1 MNLTLPGQADLFSL
15 HVRQEVSALER
26 LRSWL
31 AYPGVARSISETQ
44 RNRYLT
50 GIADHERELV
60 ALLPAAAATV
70 DTTVWEVLGPQRED
84 AARLRKEVFALVQG
98 VLFNESALDGRLV
111 EVARHLLA
119 GLSRRSNLEDV
130 VVPTVSPESESLN
143 RTLELV
149 RLRIPS
155 QAVWE
160 LPICVHE
167 FGHHVTRALGAAR
180 SERSV
185 KPPIELY
192 IEDEAAFEA
201 QLSNSTLEVARSRLH
216 ELFAD
221 AYATYAVGPAYP
233 IACITCRIP
242 ADRVTRATASHP
254 SWLRR
259 VYLMAATLDAM
270 SDTTGLE
277 RYRMAADRSVRPL
290 WRQLTGG
297 ALPEE
302 GMGQY
307 LTEMAR
313 RIVTDLLRRHAANEL
328 LYAGGDQVMSITSM
342 LAQSQDSAALPS
354 GTAVTH
360 VLNAAWVW
368 RLEHGDDM
376 GRLGET
382 VNAYAL
388 GYCLRARS

>member
-1 MNLTLPGQADLFSL
+1 VNLTLPGYADLFTL
-15 HVRQEVSALER
+15 HVRQEVGALER

-31 AYPGVARSISETQ
+31 GHAGVATSISATQ

-50 GIADHERELV
+50 RIADHEQELL
-60 ALLPAAAATV
+60 ALLPADAASV
-70 DTTVWEVLGPQRED
+70 DTTLWEALEPQRED
-84 AARLRKEVFALVQG
+84 AAKLRREVFALVQG
-98 VLFNESALDGRLV
+98 VLFNEAELDGRLV

-167 FGHHVTRALGAAR
+167 FGHHVARALGAAR
-180 SERSV
+180 SERSDRS
-185 KPPIELY
+185 PIEVY
-192 IEDEAAFEA
+192 VEGETAFEA
-201 QLSNSTLEVARSRLH
+201 QLSDSNLEVARSRLQ

-233 IACITCRIP
+233 IACIVCRIP
-242 ADRVTRATASHP
+242 ANRVTKASSSHP

-277 RYRMAADRSVRPL
+277 RYRMVADRRVRPL
-290 WRQLTGG
+290 WRQLAGG
-297 ALPEE
+297 ALPQE
-302 GMGQY
+302 GMRPY

-313 RIVTDLLRRHAANEL
+313 RIVTDLLGRHAADEL
-328 LYAGGDQVMSITSM
+328 LYAGGDQVMSIASM
-342 LAQSQDSAALPS
+342 LAEGRASARLPS
-354 GTAVTH
+354 DTTVAH
-360 VLNAAWVW
+360 VLNAAWEW

-376 GRLGET
+376 DRLGKT
-382 VNAYAL
+382 VNSHAL

>member
-1 MNLTLPGQADLFSL
+1 VNLALPGQADLFAL
-15 HVRQEVSALER
+15 HVRQEVGALER

-31 AYPGVARSISETQ
+31 GYPGVAKSISETQ
-44 RNRYLT
+44 LNRYLT
-50 GIADHERELV
+50 RIADHERELL
-60 ALLPAAAATV
+60 ALLPAGAATV
-70 DTTVWEVLGPQRED
+70 DTTIWEALEPPRND
-84 AARLRKEVFALVQG
+84 AAKLRKEVFALVQG
-98 VLFNESALDGRLV
+98 VLFNEATLDGRLV

-167 FGHHVTRALGAAR
+167 FGHHVARALGAAR
-180 SERSV
+180 SERNDKS
-185 KPPIELY
+185 PIEVYLKG
-192 IEDEAAFEA
+192 EAAFEA
-201 QLSNSTLEVARSRLH
+201 QFSDSTPEVAQSRLQ

-270 SDTTGLE
+270 SETTGLE
-277 RYRMAADRSVRPL
+277 RYRMAADQRVRPL
-290 WRQLTGG
+290 WRQLASD
-297 ALPEE
+297 ALPDE
-302 GMGQY
+302 GMCAY

-313 RIVTDLLRRHAANEL
+313 RIVTDLLGRHAAAEL
-328 LYAGGDQVMSITSM
+328 RYAGGDQVRAITSL
-342 LAQSQDSAALPS
+342 LAQGQGSAELPS
-354 GTAVTH
+354 GTVVAH
-360 VLNAAWVW
+360 VLNAAWAW
-368 RLEHGDDM
+368 RLEHSDDM

-382 VNAYAL
+382 VNAHAL